1 MPVLSEEAEDK
12 EEEEKSKMRDVS
24 WDNIQKSKDGEE
36 K

>member
-12 EEEEKSKMRDVS
+12 EEEKSKMRDVS